1 MVGMDHSLPS
11 ASQECLRGALHI
23 LPIALGALPFAL
35 LLGSSAIKAG
45 FSPLEIAVM
54 SATIFAGSSQFI
66 AVQLWDSGAS
76 ALAVVMAVLLVNLRH
91 LLLGAALGPVMHR
104 YGLGRLAPAVFF
116 MADEVWAISM
126 RRGSAL
132 TLAYWYGVGGCLY
145 LIWLL
150 ATVGGAFLGALIG
163 DPARWGLDFAF
174 VAVFACLLA
183 SYIRGRDSVLPL
195 LVSAGV
201 AIAVKTLMP
210 QGNLHILAGGLA
222 GATIAVLMPQL
233 RKDAEHG

>member
-1 MVGMDHSLPS
+1 MDHSPPS

-23 LPIALGALPFAL
+23 LPIGLGALPFAL

-45 FSPLEIAVM
+45 FSPLEIIVM

-66 AVQLWDSGAS
+66 AVQLWDGGAS
-76 ALAVVMAVLLVNLRH
+76 ASAVVMAVLLVNLRH

-104 YGLGRLAPAVFF
+104 YHLGRLAPAVFF

-126 RRGSAL
+126 RRGAAL

-145 LIWLL
+145 LIWVL
-150 ATVGGAFLGALIG
+150 ATVGGALLGALIG

-174 VAVFACLLA
+174 IAVFACLLA
-183 SYIRGRDSVLPL
+183 SYIRGRDSLLPL

-201 AIAVKTLMP
+201 AIVVKTAMP
-210 QGNLHILAGGLA
+210 QGSLHILAGGLA
-222 GATIAVLMPQL
+222 GAIAGVLVPAHTGG
-233 RKDAEHG
+233 RDHG